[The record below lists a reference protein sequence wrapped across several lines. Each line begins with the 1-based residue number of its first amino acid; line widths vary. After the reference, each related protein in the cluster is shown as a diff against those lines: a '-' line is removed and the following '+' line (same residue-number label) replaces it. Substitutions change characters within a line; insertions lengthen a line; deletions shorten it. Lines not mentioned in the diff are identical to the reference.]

1 MRKFS
6 NQENIQFP
14 LTNDL
19 VFSLVM
25 QDTSLCR
32 ELIQRIFPDR
42 EIVKL
47 QFSDASESQ
56 KTLINGIIEKSVRLD
71 VLFVGDEKWYNLEL
85 QTTFD
90 KYLPMRGRYYGSSMD
105 MAQIKKGERYN
116 HLKPS
121 YVIFIC
127 TFNLYGL
134 NEAIYSFE
142 NYDVK
147 KSLPYGDNS
156 YKIVVNTTCTK
167 GSTPPKLQA
176 FFDYINKMEI
186 AEDDGF
192 IEALHSQ
199 VKSYNSDDWRRKL
212 MTLEE
217 KMRVDRDRAFAEG
230 EAQGEAKKNLD
241 NARKM
246 KAKGYDTAE
255 IADITGLTIEEIEK
269 L

>member
-1 MRKFS
+1 MHKLD
-6 NQENIQFP
+6 NHENIQFP

-25 QDTSLCR
+25 QDTCLCK
-32 ELIQRIFPDR
+32 ELIQRIFPNR
-42 EIVKL
+42 KIAEL
-47 QFSDASESQ
+47 QLSDTSESQ
-56 KTLINGIIEKSVRLD
+56 KSLINGIIEKSVRLD
-71 VLFVGDEKWYNLEL
+71 VLFIGDEKWYNFEL

-90 KYLPMRGRYYGSSMD
+90 EHLPMRGRYYGSSMD
-105 MAQIKKGERYN
+105 MDQIKKGQRY
-116 HLKPS
+116 HQLRPS

-127 TFNLYGL
+127 TFDLYGL

-147 KSLPYGDNS
+147 NHLPYRDNS
-156 YKIVVNTTCTK
+156 YKIIINTTCTK
-167 GSTPPKLQA
+167 ESTPPKLQA
-176 FFDYINKMEI
+176 FFDYINNMEV

-199 VKSYNSDDWRRKL
+199 VENYNSADWRRKL

-230 EAQGEAKKNLD
+230 EAKKNLD
-241 NARKM
+241 NAKKM
-246 KAKGYDTAE
+246 KAKGYEPAE
-255 IADITGLTIEEIEK
+255 IADITGLTIEEIKK